1 MNIAIIEDHKVIRE
15 GLELYFKS
23 NSKFSC
29 DIVVDSVEEFLKCIN
44 QSPNL
49 DVILLDIN
57 LPGMNGIEG
66 IHHIRHQYPNVSI
79 IMLTIYK
86 DEKHVFDALKAGAD
100 GYLLKNTPLKT
111 IKKGLLQILKEGA
124 PISPTVAKKVI
135 NYFNPQLSRKRD
147 GFEELTTR
155 EIEVLQEMSDGL
167 ATKNIADKLFI
178 SIDTVRYHTKNI
190 YTKLQV
196 NSKLDALKKYLKN

>member
-86 DEKHVFDALKAGAD
+86 DEKMAICLFNVPSQNVAFAYNEIHVQNLD
-100 GYLLKNTPLKT
+100 
-111 IKKGLLQILKEGA
+111 
-124 PISPTVAKKVI
+124 ISK
-135 NYFNPQLSRKRD
+135 
-147 GFEELTTR
+147 
-155 EIEVLQEMSDGL
+155 
-167 ATKNIADKLFI
+167 
-178 SIDTVRYHTKNI
+178 
-190 YTKLQV
+190 
-196 NSKLDALKKYLKN
+196 

>member
-86 DEKHVFDALKAGAD
+86 DEKHV
-100 GYLLKNTPLKT
+100 YL
-111 IKKGLLQILKEGA
+111 
-124 PISPTVAKKVI
+124 PIC
-135 NYFNPQLSRKRD
+135 
-147 GFEELTTR
+147 
-155 EIEVLQEMSDGL
+155 
-167 ATKNIADKLFI
+167 
-178 SIDTVRYHTKNI
+178 
-190 YTKLQV
+190 
-196 NSKLDALKKYLKN
+196 